1 MKLTKN
7 YLRKL
12 VVETLKEARMHN
24 QEWGENSER
33 DHDEPSGYTPETPD
47 ERRERIAR
55 ANASLAGR
63 DYDYKPSD
71 PYGKSSSSSW
81 DELEEAGAG
90 GGGGEVYAVL
100 VGINYEGEQIAG
112 VFSDKGSAVSHAKEL
127 ASASDED
134 SVGTPSHDYVEVQA
148 FRLNEKS
155 DPYDFGGKRKVFST
169 ENR

>member
-12 VVETLKEARMHN
+12 VVETLKEGRMHN

-33 DHDEPSGYTPETPD
+33 DWDEPSGYTPETPD

-81 DELEEAGAG
+81 DELEEADIEG
-90 GGGGEVYAVL
+90 GGAEVYIVL
-100 VGINYEGEQIAG
+100 VGINYEGEQVAG
-112 VFSDKGSAVSHAKEL
+112 VFDDKGAAISHAKEL
-127 ASASDED
+127 AAANDGD
-134 SVGTPSHDYVEVQA
+134 DAATPSHDYVEVQA
-148 FRLNEKS
+148 YRLNEKS
-155 DPYDFGGKRKVFST
+155 EPYDFGGKRKVFST